1 MRNLL
6 FAFALL
12 FSSCAARRTSLV
24 LPRSGGADGSA
35 PSWVELRPGMEFRI
49 EGAYYR
55 EGSPR
60 RGAADYLGTETAAYE
75 VRSNGTLR
83 VSSVS
88 SFLDK
93 QPEKEQPRDQPAV
106 QLLVRPRNLN
116 WRYHRL
122 FFQVV
127 MSRAGTIR
135 PAVLLGS
142 RSIAELDNL
151 TKKLLAGQHCVCEP
165 ASNRCDALP
174 EWCTASL
181 AIEIVVNGAARKVV
195 WGSSL
200 GTVAAHPR
208 HVELLRVGNGRLT
221 PIPID
226 ASDPE
231 TLRLPLLHG
240 DQVTCKLVVAIS
252 TGTAGFVKTS

>member
-1 MRNLL
+1 MRDILL
-6 FAFALL
+6 ASVLL
-12 FSSCAARRTSLV
+12 FSSCAARRANLV
-24 LPRSGGADGSA
+24 LPQSGGPDASVPNWA
-35 PSWVELRPGMEFRI
+35 ELRPGMEFRI

-60 RGAADYLGTETAAYE
+60 RGAADYLGAETATYE
-75 VRSNGTLR
+75 VRSNGSLR
-83 VSSVS
+83 LASVS

-93 QPEKEQPRDQPAV
+93 QPGKVQPRDQPAI
-106 QLLVRPRNLN
+106 QLLVRPRNLA

-127 MSRAGTIR
+127 MSRTGTIR

-151 TKKLLAGQHCVCEP
+151 TKRLLAGQYSVCDRG
-165 ASNRCDALP
+165 SNRCDTLF

-200 GTVAAHPR
+200 GSVASHPR
-208 HVELLRVGNGRLT
+208 HVELLRVSNGRLA
-221 PIPID
+221 PVPID
-226 ASDPE
+226 ANDPE
-231 TLRLPLLHG
+231 ALRQPLLHG
-240 DQVTCKLVVAIS
+240 DQVS
-252 TGTAGFVKTS
+252 WN